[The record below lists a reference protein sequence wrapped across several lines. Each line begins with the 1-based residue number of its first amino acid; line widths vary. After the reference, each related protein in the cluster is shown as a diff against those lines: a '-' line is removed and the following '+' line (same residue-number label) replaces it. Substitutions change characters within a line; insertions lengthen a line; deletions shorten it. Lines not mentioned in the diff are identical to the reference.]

1 MPMSAIDWGP
11 VSAWA
16 AAVATFGAALI
27 AILVALGVFD
37 SFRAPRIRITFEDR
51 EPWARSGSLGNAAAY
66 WVRVGVENVGRR
78 AARGCVG
85 RLTGIATDDAPRRD
99 VDPVQ
104 LRWAGMPRSRSFEP
118 IDLRPGQR
126 EFLNV
131 LVREGGERWRIV
143 TFEDPDF
150 DPGFATELVVSQVHV
165 LRVAV
170 FADNAETVVSTLQ
183 VDGRRSENRPELSL
197 VAQP

>member
-1 MPMSAIDWGP
+1 MALLAFDWGP
-11 VSAWA
+11 VSTWA
-16 AAVATFGAALI
+16 AAVATFLAALI

-37 SFRAPRIRITFEDR
+37 SFRAPRIRVTFEDR
-51 EPWARSGSLGNAAAY
+51 EPWTRAGSLGETSAY
-66 WVRVGVENVGRR
+66 WVRVGIENVGRR

-85 RLTGIATDDAPRRD
+85 RLTGLATDDAPRRD

-131 LVREGGERWRIV
+131 LVRAGEDRWRIV
-143 TFEDPDF
+143 TFDDPDF
-150 DPGFATELVVSQVHV
+150 DPGFATELAVLQTHV
-165 LRVAV
+165 IQVAV

-183 VDGRRSENRPELSL
+183 VDGRRSENRVELSL
-197 VAQP
+197 VAHV